1 MGRICVLITSGS
13 RRAEKKLS
21 RIHGFKLTNSLK
33 TQLFTLASKN
43 DMDIKTLLHNLREEV
58 SCSVCTTIFTD
69 PKQLQ
74 CLHSFCLKCLKQ
86 WHRTS
91 HGRDT
96 IRCPRCQALNK
107 VPESG
112 DLKDLPTSFYLN
124 GLIDVLAIKE
134 CKNSQV
140 QCGNC
145 DKKSSETSYCFQC
158 CIFYCQEC
166 VIGHN
171 IMRNNNDHRVLALK
185 DFQEKD
191 FEDVLKRPSF
201 CTKQRHEK
209 EELKY
214 FCKNCDAAVCQ
225 TCVLMDHAG
234 HTLEHLEEEAE
245 RQKIEVKSLTEE
257 QKRNLQAKVNTVGQ
271 LEEEYARLIQ
281 QGEDA
286 KRNVHRFVEDVIA
299 VIQAKR
305 ENTIAKVESQTKA
318 SLQALTAEKTETESQ
333 IKSIESTLAKT
344 NELLTRST
352 DVDVVQLKKSLC
364 AIIATKNENQP
375 IKRDPNKFPA
385 PVFMENR
392 KVLDTV
398 NCEEI
403 GSVISAYDKTEAGM
417 SVTEGKELS
426 EAFVGREVEFVLVTK
441 NAQGQQCYFKHDN
454 VTVEIADERHLKC
467 ATDVRINNNEDGH
480 YQISY
485 FPRDSGRFKVT
496 VKVNGEQTLGNPLIV
511 QVKQFQLIPIST
523 FGTFGL
529 DVGMLHKPS
538 GLAVSASDEIAVTD
552 SLNHRVQ
559 IFNAD
564 GLFLRSFGRQGYGMG
579 ELITPKGIT
588 FHKNGNIFV
597 ADRDNHRVQIFSG
610 EGEFLRKFGG
620 EGSLDAQLLYPR
632 GLSVDSDGNILVTDI
647 GNKLIKIFSPE
658 GKFLR
663 KFGGHGSLNFPVHC
677 VQYDRYLIVSDKGDH
692 CIKVFDQNGTF
703 QYKFGK
709 QGEGDGEFQDP
720 FGLFVNKSGHLMVC
734 DARNHRVQVFELSGK
749 FVGKFG
755 TKGTG
760 PGELNTPRSISVLN
774 DGRII
779 LCELRNNRFQLLTFG
794 DKTPAASSRD
804 DSV

>member
-1 MGRICVLITSGS
+1 
-13 RRAEKKLS
+13 
-21 RIHGFKLTNSLK
+21 
-33 TQLFTLASKN
+33 
-43 DMDIKTLLHNLREEV
+43 MDIKTLLYNLREEV
-58 SCSVCTTIFTD
+58 SCSVCTNIFTD

-74 CLHSFCLKCLKQ
+74 CLHSFCLQCLKQ

-96 IRCPRCQALNK
+96 IRCPKCQALSK

-171 IMRNNNDHRVLALK
+171 IMRSNKDHRVLALK
-185 DFQEKD
+185 DFKEKD

-201 CTKQRHEK
+201 CSKQRHEK

-245 RQKIEVKSLTEE
+245 RQKIEIKSLTED
-257 QKRNLQAKVNTVGQ
+257 QKRILQAKINTVGQ
-271 LEEEYARLIQ
+271 LEEEYVQLIEQ
-281 QGEDA
+281 SEDA
-286 KRNVHRFVEDVIA
+286 KRNVHRFVDDVIA

-305 ENTIAKVESQTKA
+305 ENIIAKVESQTNA

-333 IKSIESTLAKT
+333 IKSIKLTLEKT
-344 NELLTRST
+344 NELLTRRT
-352 DVDVVQLKKSLC
+352 DAEVVQLKRSLC
-364 AIIATKNENQP
+364 VIIATQNESQSN
-375 IKRDPNKFPA
+375 KRDLNNFPA
-385 PVFMENR
+385 AVFMENQ
-392 KVLDTV
+392 KILETV
-398 NCEEI
+398 NSEEI
-403 GSVISAYDKTEAGM
+403 GSVLHSYNKTEAGM
-417 SVTEGKELS
+417 SVTEGKDLS
-426 EAFVGREVEFVLVTK
+426 EAFVGRDVEFVLITK
-441 NAQGQQCYFKHDN
+441 NTQGEQCYNKHDN
-454 VTVEIADERHLKC
+454 VTVEITDERHRKC
-467 ATDVRINNNEDGH
+467 ATEVRINNNEDGQ
-480 YQISY
+480 YQIIYS
-485 FPRDSGRFKVT
+485 PRDSGRFKVT

-564 GLFLRSFGRQGYGMG
+564 GLFLRSFGRQGYGME
-579 ELITPKGIT
+579 ELNTPKGIA

-610 EGEFLRKFGG
+610 EGKFLGKLGG
-620 EGSLDAQLLYPR
+620 KGSLDVQILYPR
-632 GLSVDSDGNILVTDI
+632 GLSVDSDGNILVVDE
-647 GNKLIKIFSPE
+647 GNKLIRIFSPK

-663 KFGGHGSLNFPVHC
+663 KFGGQGSLNFPAHC
-677 VQYDRYLIVSDKGDH
+677 VHYDRYLIVSDKGDH
-692 CIKVFDQNGTF
+692 CIKVFDKNGTF

-709 QGEGDGEFQDP
+709 QGGGDGEFKNP
-720 FGLFVNKSGHLMVC
+720 NGLSVNKSGHLMVC
-734 DARNHRVQVFELSGK
+734 DSDNHRIQVFELSGK
-749 FVGKFG
+749 FIGKFG
-755 TKGTG
+755 TKGAG
-760 PGELNTPRSISVLN
+760 PGEFDYPRSISELN
-774 DGRII
+774 DGRVI
-779 LCELRNNRFQLLTFG
+779 LCELGNHRIQLLTFQ
-794 DKTPAASSRD
+794 DKTPAASGRD
-804 DSV
+804 GLV